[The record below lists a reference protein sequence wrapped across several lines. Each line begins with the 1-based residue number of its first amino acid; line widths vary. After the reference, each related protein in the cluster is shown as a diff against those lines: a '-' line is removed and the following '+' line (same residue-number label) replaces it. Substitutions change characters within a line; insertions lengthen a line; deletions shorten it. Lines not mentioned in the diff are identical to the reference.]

1 MKRPSRHIRSSKR
14 QFVLNLPRLG
24 SRMVLESDASKAELG
39 EQLLSENDDKMFG
52 PLGFWSIKVTRAE

>member
-1 MKRPSRHIRSSKR
+1 
-14 QFVLNLPRLG
+14 
-24 SRMVLESDASKAELG
+24 MVLESDASKAELG